1 MAVKFFFKKTKPDFL
16 HHNKVKLV
24 RSGTS
29 YFNLLL
35 EMIDGAKESIHIQTY
50 IFGDDQTGR
59 TVADALIRAAGRG
72 VEVYVMVDAYGSQA
86 LSGSFIKRITDAGI
100 YFRRFQP
107 LFKSK
112 RFYMG
117 RRLHHKIVVVDSS
130 RATVA
135 GLNIADRY
143 NDTPEEK
150 AWLDFALYAEGEVA
164 QELENICVR
173 RIKVRRRNHQTR
185 RNGHHQPPDVC
196 PIRIREND
204 WASRKRDIYQT
215 YLEMFRNAKSHL
227 TIMSAYFL
235 PGRAFRKSI
244 EGAAQRGVKIRVILT
259 GYADIP
265 LIKYAE
271 RYIYRWLFK
280 NNIDV
285 YEYNKTVLHAK
296 LATADSRILTVGS
309 FNVNNLSAYG
319 SIECNLDV
327 SDEKFVGSVED
338 QLDEIIEKDC
348 THITEED
355 LRKRNVFAKIA
366 HKVAYEVFRF
376 MFFVSTKHPE

>member
-16 HHNKVKLV
+16 RHNHVKLV
-24 RSGTS
+24 RSGAP
-29 YFNLLL
+29 YFDLLM
-35 EMIDGAKESIHIQTY
+35 EMIDSAKESIHIQTY

-59 TVADALIRAAGRG
+59 SIADALIRAAQRG
-72 VEVYVMVDAYGSQA
+72 VEVYVMVDAYGSQS
-86 LSGSFIKRITDAGI
+86 LSDNFIKRLTDAGV
-100 YFRRFQP
+100 YFKKFRP
-107 LFKSK
+107 LYKSK
-112 RFYMG
+112 RFYLG

-135 GLNIADRY
+135 GLNLADRY

-150 AWLDFALYAEGEVA
+150 AWLDFALYTEGEVA
-164 QELENICVR
+164 HELENICLR
-173 RIKVRRRNHQTR
+173 RIKVRRHRHNRNNGSAKTR
-185 RNGHHQPPDVC
+185 EVC

-215 YLEMFRNAKSHL
+215 YLEMFRNSQTSL

-235 PGRAFRKSI
+235 PGRTFRKSL
-244 EGAAQRGVKIRVILT
+244 EHAAKRGVKIRVILT

-271 RYIYRWLFK
+271 RYIYRWLFR
-280 NNIDV
+280 NNVEI
-285 YEYNKTVLHAK
+285 YEYQKNVLHAK
-296 LATADSRILTVGS
+296 LAIADSRILTVGS

-327 SDEKFVGSVED
+327 NDERFVASVEE
-338 QLDEIIEKDC
+338 QLEEIIERDC
-348 THITEED
+348 RHITEED
-355 LRKRNVFAKIA
+355 LRKRNVFAKLA
-366 HKVAYEVFRF
+366 HKVAYETFRF